1 MLKYFIA
8 VLLVIPLLIM
18 MAPLGIIM
26 YLKPNWFNFKFRYHY
41 LRILMKWLCI
51 VLRVKN
57 HVKGL
62 ENIPKKGSFLITP
75 NHQSF
80 FDAICLIA
88 VSKRPFTY
96 VAKKETKKMPIVGI
110 IVKIL
115 GGFYLDRE
123 NVRQSLQ
130 LMKRVEE
137 FLKNND
143 AGVVIF
149 PEGTRTKSKDLMPV
163 EFKGGSY
170 KVAYKA
176 EVPSVIDSYR
186 VVSIGKNA
194 FREYP
199 DTEYHL
205 GSVTLPTSVK
215 SIGYG
220 SFRDCDMLTSI
231 DFGGTE
237 SIGDYAFY
245 MCDGLEGISI
255 PESINSVGYGAFS
268 YCSKLIKAEL
278 LGTQTAIGG
287 YCFYMTPES
296 FTIRGYYPSTA
307 YSYALENSHAFEDII
322 PYEAPVINGVTEG
335 EKLNVAEFAEG
346 IVISWTSP
354 YECSALL
361 NGEKY
366 PAGTAITSPG
376 EYTFTVSDG
385 RTEASVS
392 FTVFY
397 LKKIIPGD
405 YDGDE
410 EITVSDALLT
420 LRVAVGIT
428 EVTEDILLKADMD
441 ADGIISVTDALTVL
455 RIAIKLDEPR
465 EPFYPEQGE

>member
-176 EVPSVIDSYR
+176 EVPVIPAVITGTPRILKLKWFWSHR
-186 VVSIGKNA
+186 VDIQFHDV
-194 FREYP
+194 
-199 DTEYHL
+199 L
-205 GSVTLPTSVK
+205 
-215 SIGYG
+215 
-220 SFRDCDMLTSI
+220 SF
-231 DFGGTE
+231 E
-237 SIGDYAFY
+237 DYY
-245 MCDGLEGISI
+245 KLLLI
-255 PESINSVGYGAFS
+255 INSCG
-268 YCSKLIKAEL
+268 
-278 LGTQTAIGG
+278 
-287 YCFYMTPES
+287 
-296 FTIRGYYPSTA
+296 
-307 YSYALENSHAFEDII
+307 
-322 PYEAPVINGVTEG
+322 
-335 EKLNVAEFAEG
+335 
-346 IVISWTSP
+346 
-354 YECSALL
+354 
-361 NGEKY
+361 
-366 PAGTAITSPG
+366 
-376 EYTFTVSDG
+376 
-385 RTEASVS
+385 
-392 FTVFY
+392 
-397 LKKIIPGD
+397 
-405 YDGDE
+405 
-410 EITVSDALLT
+410 
-420 LRVAVGIT
+420 
-428 EVTEDILLKADMD
+428 
-441 ADGIISVTDALTVL
+441 
-455 RIAIKLDEPR
+455 RIAP
-465 EPFYPEQGE
+465 